1 LIFDSTNTKK
11 EGIDKQ
17 KAVENK
23 LFKQIIQLIINNI
36 KHIIS
41 NKAPIEGV
49 VNSKTHKTTR
59 HTNN

>member
-1 LIFDSTNTKK
+1 LIFDSTNTKN

-49 VNSKTHKTTR
+49 NSKTYRTTR

>member
-1 LIFDSTNTKK
+1 LIFDSTNTKN

-41 NKAPIEGV
+41 NKAPIGG
-49 VNSKTHKTTR
+49 VNSKTYRTTR